1 MQIFQFRDDVIGDYA
16 EYIKSFINVADPR
29 IQQKVQ
35 ESLTSGLL
43 WRDPLVQLNPTFRAG
58 ATVDQLVSSGT
69 IHSEC
74 DRIFRRDKRNTPGG
88 SPLNLH
94 LHQEEA
100 IHLARA
106 GKNYVLCTGTGSGK
120 SLSYIIPIV
129 DHVLRMG
136 SGKGVQAIIVY
147 PMNALANSQA
157 GELEKFL
164 KDGYPEGKS
173 LVTFRRYT
181 GQESTA
187 DKDEILVSPPDIIL
201 TNYVMLELILTR
213 TEEDKLVKAAQG
225 LSFIV
230 LDEMHTYRGR
240 QGADV
245 AMLMRRLRSLVGGT
259 NLHCVATSAT
269 LATEGTFVQQQN
281 AIASVASSLF
291 GTKFEPNSI
300 VGETLRRR
308 TVDLNFAES
317 TALDRLR
324 GRVSETPFEA
334 PRAEEGFLQDPVA
347 SWIESHIGLSDEPE
361 TNRLKRATPIALTGD
376 EGAAARLADLTGL
389 GREICRNAIEA
400 TLLRGFEIK
409 SHDLGM
415 PIFAFRLHQF
425 ISRGDTVYAT
435 IESEA
440 ERYLT
445 MSPQKYAPED
455 DARKRLYPL
464 VFCRET
470 GQEYY
475 NVWLE
480 KNDDGRR
487 VLTPREVDD
496 IDRSDEKRT
505 AGFLYVSS
513 SLPWCFDDQDKL
525 LERLPQDWILVDA
538 QGNETIAPN
547 RRDYLP
553 QRMAVEPDGTIGPNG
568 LDAAFVEVPFRFCL
582 GGGVSYSVRK
592 GSKDFQRVAG
602 IGGEGRSSATTVL
615 SLSTYKQLQSDDE
628 ITERA
633 RKLLVFSDNRQD
645 ASLQAGHFNDFVEI
659 GLLRGA
665 VYKAVAAAGE
675 HGIEHEQISR
685 AVFEALDLP
694 LSTYS
699 LNPNLNKWTADEVKR
714 ALTEVLGYRLYVD
727 QRRGWRVTS
736 PNLEQAG
743 LLIIDYK
750 NLQGISADPDV
761 WQNVSPLLIQISPK
775 DRFHILG
782 TLLDHLRR
790 ELAIAVNYLDADHH
804 QAIKQLSNQ
813 HLKDP
818 WALDEN
824 EKLVTSYYA
833 KNRGRAPTDSGD
845 TIYISA
851 RSRLGLWLRNELF
864 RKTGTR
870 LNLNDTQQLIG
881 QLLHDV
887 LSTCG
892 LVREFLQ
899 PNGRDEPSYQ
909 VKASAFLWKAGD
921 GTKAFH
927 DRIRVPTLPKG
938 EAGLNTN
945 RFFVGYYSSARNYAV
960 RAQAREHT
968 AQVPQLKREERERNF
983 REGLLPVLYC
993 SPTMELGIDISDLN
1007 VVGMRNVPP
1016 TPANYAQRS
1025 GRAGRSGQPALV
1037 FTYCAGGSPH
1047 DQFFF
1052 RRPQLMVAGQ
1062 VPPPKIELTNEDLVR
1077 SHVHAIW
1084 LKEANLSLHTSL
1096 KDLLDVSGDPP
1107 SLEIL
1112 ESVRAALND
1121 PSPRKR
1127 AFDRALA
1134 ILSAFEEQLKQTTWY
1149 SERWIEDVINSI
1161 PLTFDEATR
1170 RWRTLYRTASA
1181 QAAKYEKLMRAGNAS
1196 AQEREKAK
1204 ILHREA
1210 IDQLTF
1216 LLDGDSAFQSDFYS
1230 YRYFASEGFLP
1241 GYSFPRLPVSAF
1253 IPGRKS
1259 QERRNEFLSRPR
1271 FLAITEFGPGAFIYH
1286 EGSRYRIDRAAIE
1299 VTEDGEFA
1307 SETIKPCPACGHIAA
1322 ATDDVCAMCGA
1333 TLDEAITNAFRISN
1347 VNVQRRD
1354 RINCDEEQ
1362 RTRKGYEI
1370 RTGVRFA
1377 QRAGRPSFRRAEVS
1391 DTEGAI
1397 ATLKYG
1403 DSATIWRI
1411 NLGWN
1416 RRKDKN
1422 VFGFLIDPSTGRW
1435 IANEDAPDVED
1446 EAVDPA
1452 LRVKRAVPYVTDHRN
1467 CLLLELKEKQTTE
1480 WMAAFQAALAKAIIV
1495 EFNLEDNELGMEA
1508 LPTRERREV
1517 ILIYEAAEGGAG
1529 VLKRLVSEPDAL
1541 GRVARR
1547 ALEIC
1552 HFNPDTSED
1561 RHRAEGAREDC
1572 VMACYDCLLSY
1583 FNQPDHEYLDRHLVA
1598 PFLLRLK
1605 NATVV
1610 DTPGEMSRAAHL
1622 TELRNRCDSNLELKW
1637 LDFLEAHNLHLPTA
1651 AQKSLGT
1658 TKPDF
1663 LYEGD
1668 HMVAVYVDG
1677 PPHDYPDRQQ
1687 RDAQSTTE
1695 LEDKGWTVVR
1705 FHHEADWIAK
1715 VTEYPVVFGNPLSS
1729 STL

>member
-29 IQQKVQ
+29 IKEKVQ
-35 ESLTSGLL
+35 ESLAAGLL
-43 WRDPLVQLNPTFRAG
+43 WRDPLVQLNPTFKAG
-58 ATVDQLVSSGT
+58 SPVDELIANGV

-74 DRIFRRDKRNTPGG
+74 GRIFRRDKRQVPGG
-88 SPLNLH
+88 LPLNLH

-100 IHLARA
+100 IHLAQA

-129 DHVLRMG
+129 DHILRVG
-136 SGKGVQAIIVY
+136 SGRGVQAIIVY

-173 LVTFRRYT
+173 PATYRRYT

-187 DKDEILVSPPDIIL
+187 DKEEILANPPDIIL
-201 TNYVMLELILTR
+201 TNYVMLELVLTR
-213 TEEDKLVKAAQG
+213 TEEDKLVRAAKD

-245 AMLMRRLRSLVGGT
+245 AMLMRRLKNLVGGEK
-259 NLHCVATSAT
+259 LRCVATSAT
-269 LATEGTFVQQQN
+269 LATEGTFAQQQT

-291 GTKFEPNSI
+291 GSRFEPSSV

-308 TVDLNFAES
+308 TVDLNF
-317 TALDRLR
+317 TDNGALDLLRSRL
-324 GRVSETPFEA
+324 GASPFEA
-334 PRAEEGFLQDPVA
+334 PDGEDPFLRDPVA
-347 SWIESHIGLSDEPE
+347 SWIESNIGLTEEPG
-361 TNRLKRATPIALTGD
+361 TKRLRRATPIALTGD
-376 EGAAARLADLTGL
+376 EGAAARLGNLTGID
-389 GREICRNAIEA
+389 RNICRTAIEA
-400 TLLRGFEIK
+400 TLLRGFETK
-409 SHDLGM
+409 SADIGM

-425 ISRGDTVYAT
+425 ISRGDTVYGT
-435 IESEA
+435 IEPEST
-440 ERYLT
+440 RYLT
-445 MSPQKYAPED
+445 MSPQKYAPGD
-455 DARKRLYPL
+455 GARKRLYPL

-480 KNDDGRR
+480 KDDAGNRFI
-487 VLTPREVDD
+487 TPREVGG
-496 IDRSDEKRT
+496 IDQSDEKRV
-505 AGFLYVSS
+505 AGFLYLSTP
-513 SLPWCFDDQDKL
+513 LPWCFDDDEKL
-525 LERLPQDWILVDA
+525 RERIPQDWILVDTD
-538 QGNETIAPN
+538 GRETIAPN
-547 RRDYLP
+547 HRDHLP
-553 QRMAVEPDGTIGPNG
+553 VRLSVGLDGTVGPDGIET
-568 LDAAFVEVPFRFCL
+568 AFVEVPFRFCL
-582 GGGVSYSVRK
+582 AGAVSYAVRK
-592 GSKDFQRVAG
+592 GSKDFERVAG
-602 IGGEGRSSATTVL
+602 IGGEGRSSATTIL
-615 SLSTYKQLQSDDE
+615 SLSNYKQLQSAKE
-628 ITERA
+628 IAERA

-645 ASLQAGHFNDFVEI
+645 ASLQAGHFNDFVGI

-675 HGIEHEQISR
+675 QGIEHEQIAK

-694 LSTYS
+694 LSAYS
-699 LNPNLNKWTADEVKR
+699 INPNLNKWTAGEVKR

-727 QRRGWRVTS
+727 QGRGWRITS

-750 NLQGISADPDV
+750 HLSEIAAAPEV
-761 WQNVSPLLIQISPK
+761 WQNLSPLLIQLTPQ
-775 DRFHILG
+775 DRLNILH

-790 ELAIAVNYLDADHH
+790 ELAIAVNYLDSDHH

-824 EKLVTSYYA
+824 ERLVTSYYA
-833 KNRGRAPTDSGD
+833 KSQARAPGDSGD
-845 TIYISA
+845 TIYISG
-851 RSRLGLWLRNELF
+851 RSRFGLWLRSELR
-864 RKTGTR
+864 RKTGNR
-870 LNLNDTQQLIG
+870 LNLSDTQQLIG

-887 LSTCG
+887 LTTCG
-892 LVREFLQ
+892 LVREFNA
-899 PNGRDEPSYQ
+899 NGRNEPSYQ
-909 VKASAFLWKAGD
+909 VKASAFVWKAGD

-938 EAGLNTN
+938 DAGLTTN
-945 RFFVGYYSSARNYAV
+945 RFFVGYYSTARDYAV

-968 AQVPQLKREERERNF
+968 AQVPQAKREEREHNF

-1096 KDLLDVSGDPP
+1096 KELLDVSGDPP
-1107 SLEIL
+1107 TLEIVD
-1112 ESVRAALND
+1112 SVRAALVD
-1121 PSPRKR
+1121 PAPRRR
-1127 AFDRALA
+1127 ALDRASI
-1134 ILSAFEEQLKQTTWY
+1134 ILGPFEDQLKQTTWY
-1149 SERWIEDVINSI
+1149 SERWIEDVINAI
-1161 PLTFDEATR
+1161 PLAFEEATR

-1181 QAAKYEKLMRAGNAS
+1181 QAAKYEKIMRAGNAS
-1196 AQEREKAK
+1196 PQERDRAK
-1204 ILHREA
+1204 ILHKEA
-1210 IDQLTF
+1210 IDQLGF
-1216 LLDGDSAFQSDFYS
+1216 LLDGDSAYQSDFYS

-1286 EGSRYRIDRAAIE
+1286 EGSRYRIDRAAVE
-1299 VTEDGEFA
+1299 ATEDGEFA
-1307 SETIKPCPACGHIAA
+1307 AETIKPCPACGHIAGLA
-1322 ATDDVCAMCGA
+1322 DDVCPMCSA
-1333 TLDEAITNAFRISN
+1333 RLDEAIANAFRISN

-1354 RINCDEEQ
+1354 RINSDEEE
-1362 RTRKGYEI
+1362 RMRKGYEI
-1370 RTGVRFA
+1370 RPGVRFA
-1377 QRAGRPSFRRAEVS
+1377 QRAGRPAYRRAEVS
-1391 DTEGAI
+1391 DAEGEI

-1403 DSATIWRI
+1403 DSAAIWRI
-1411 NLGWN
+1411 NVGWN

-1422 VFGFLIDPSTGRW
+1422 VFGFLIDPGSGRW
-1435 IANEDAPDVED
+1435 IPDKDAPDFD
-1446 EAVDPA
+1446 DDTNDPR
-1452 LRVKRAVPYVTDHRN
+1452 LRVRRVVPYVTDHRN
-1467 CLLLELKEKQTTE
+1467 CLLVELKEKQTTE
-1480 WMAAFQAALAKAIIV
+1480 WMAAFQAAMAKAIIV

-1552 HFNPDTSED
+1552 HFNPNTGED
-1561 RHRAEGAREDC
+1561 RHRADGAREDC

-1598 PFLLRLK
+1598 PFLMRLK
-1605 NATVV
+1605 SATVI
-1610 DTPGEMSRAAHL
+1610 DTPGEGSRAVHL
-1622 TELRNRCDSNLELKW
+1622 AELRSRCDSNLEQKW
-1637 LDFLEAHNLHLPTA
+1637 LDFLEAHNLHLPTT
-1651 AQKSLGT
+1651 AQKLLGI

-1668 HMVAVYVDG
+1668 HMVAVYIDG

-1715 VTEYPVVFGNPLSS
+1715 ATEYPVVFGKPLSEAS
-1729 STL
+1729 L